1 MINAIMKK
9 LFQRELKVL
18 MDDKYRGYG
27 IKLLGGGFQL
37 YYDNKLEG
45 TYQTC
50 YDDKENLQKAKN
62 TIDSKYKEIN
72 HIRKTQ
78 FFKTYKTSS
87 FIVFYKYK
95 FFMTYFTICSIA

>member
-1 MINAIMKK
+1 MKK
-9 LFQRELKVL
+9 LFQRELKVS

-72 HIRKTQ
+72 KDVEANIQRVDAQVKLARNNG
-78 FFKTYKTSS
+78 
-87 FIVFYKYK
+87 
-95 FFMTYFTICSIA
+95 C

>member
-9 LFQRELKVL
+9 LFQRELKVS

-37 YYDNKLEG
+37 YYDDKLEG

-50 YDDKENLQKAKN
+50 YDDKENLQRAKN
-62 TIDSKYKEIN
+62 TIDSKYKEIHKDVKAN
-72 HIRKTQ
+72 IQRVDAQVKITRD
-78 FFKTYKTSS
+78 SG
-87 FIVFYKYK
+87 
-95 FFMTYFTICSIA
+95 C

>member
-9 LFQRELKVL
+9 LFLRELKVS

-62 TIDSKYKEIN
+62 IIDSKYREIKKDVDIN
-72 HIRKTQ
+72 IQRVDAQVKLARDNG
-78 FFKTYKTSS
+78 
-87 FIVFYKYK
+87 
-95 FFMTYFTICSIA
+95 C

>member
-1 MINAIMKK
+1 
-9 LFQRELKVL
+9 
-18 MDDKYRGYG
+18 MDDNYRGYG

-72 HIRKTQ
+72 KDVKANIQRVDAQVKLARDNG
-78 FFKTYKTSS
+78 
-87 FIVFYKYK
+87 
-95 FFMTYFTICSIA
+95 C

>member
-1 MINAIMKK
+1 MIHAIMKK
-9 LFQRELKVL
+9 LFRRELKVPL
-18 MDDKYRGYG
+18 DKYRGYS

-72 HIRKTQ
+72 KDVQVNIQRVDAQVKLTRDNG
-78 FFKTYKTSS
+78 
-87 FIVFYKYK
+87 
-95 FFMTYFTICSIA
+95 C

>member
-1 MINAIMKK
+1 MIRAIMKK
-9 LFQRELKVL
+9 LFQLELKVL

-50 YDDKENLQKAKN
+50 YDNKENLQKAKN
-62 TIDSKYKEIN
+62 IIDSKYREIKKDVDIN
-72 HIRKTQ
+72 IQRVDAQVK
-78 FFKTYKTSS
+78 
-87 FIVFYKYK
+87 
-95 FFMTYFTICSIA
+95 MARDNGC

>member
-1 MINAIMKK
+1 MIHAIMKK

-62 TIDSKYKEIN
+62 TIDSKYNEIN
-72 HIRKTQ
+72 KDVEANIQRVDAQVKLARDNG
-78 FFKTYKTSS
+78 
-87 FIVFYKYK
+87 
-95 FFMTYFTICSIA
+95 C

>member
-9 LFQRELKVL
+9 LFQRELKVS

-62 TIDSKYKEIN
+62 TIDSKYREIQKDVKVN
-72 HIRKTQ
+72 IQRVDAQVKLTRD
-78 FFKTYKTSS
+78 SG
-87 FIVFYKYK
+87 
-95 FFMTYFTICSIA
+95 C

>member
-1 MINAIMKK
+1 MKK

-45 TYQTC
+45 TYSTC
-50 YDDKENLQKAKN
+50 YDDKVNLQKAKN
-62 TIDSKYKEIN
+62 TIDSKYREIQKDVKVN
-72 HIRKTQ
+72 IQRVDAQVKLTRD
-78 FFKTYKTSS
+78 SG
-87 FIVFYKYK
+87 
-95 FFMTYFTICSIA
+95 C

>member
-1 MINAIMKK
+1 VINAIMKK
-9 LFQRELKVL
+9 LFQRELKVS
-18 MDDKYRGYG
+18 MDNKYRGYS

-62 TIDSKYKEIN
+62 IIDSKYKEIHKDVEVN
-72 HIRKTQ
+72 IQRVDAQVKLARDNG
-78 FFKTYKTSS
+78 
-87 FIVFYKYK
+87 
-95 FFMTYFTICSIA
+95 C

>member
-9 LFQRELKVL
+9 LFQRELKVS
-18 MDDKYRGYG
+18 MDNKYRGYA

-62 TIDSKYKEIN
+62 IIDSKYREIKKDVDIN
-72 HIRKTQ
+72 IQRVDAQVKL
-78 FFKTYKTSS
+78 
-87 FIVFYKYK
+87 
-95 FFMTYFTICSIA
+95 ARDNGR

>member
-1 MINAIMKK
+1 
-9 LFQRELKVL
+9 

-37 YYDNKLEG
+37 YYDDKLEG

-72 HIRKTQ
+72 KDVEVNIQRVDSQVKLARDNG
-78 FFKTYKTSS
+78 
-87 FIVFYKYK
+87 
-95 FFMTYFTICSIA
+95 C

>member
-9 LFQRELKVL
+9 LFQRELKVS

-72 HIRKTQ
+72 KDVELNIQRVDAQVKITRD
-78 FFKTYKTSS
+78 SG
-87 FIVFYKYK
+87 
-95 FFMTYFTICSIA
+95 C

>member
-1 MINAIMKK
+1 MKK
-9 LFQRELKVL
+9 LFLPELKVS

-45 TYQTC
+45 TYSTC

-72 HIRKTQ
+72 KDVEVNIQRVDAQVKLARDNG
-78 FFKTYKTSS
+78 
-87 FIVFYKYK
+87 
-95 FFMTYFTICSIA
+95 C

>member
-1 MINAIMKK
+1 
-9 LFQRELKVL
+9 

-72 HIRKTQ
+72 KDVQVNIQRVDAQVKLTRDNG
-78 FFKTYKTSS
+78 
-87 FIVFYKYK
+87 
-95 FFMTYFTICSIA
+95 C

>member
-1 MINAIMKK
+1 MKK
-9 LFQRELKVL
+9 LFQRELKVS

-72 HIRKTQ
+72 KDVEANIQRVDSQVKLARDNG
-78 FFKTYKTSS
+78 
-87 FIVFYKYK
+87 
-95 FFMTYFTICSIA
+95 C